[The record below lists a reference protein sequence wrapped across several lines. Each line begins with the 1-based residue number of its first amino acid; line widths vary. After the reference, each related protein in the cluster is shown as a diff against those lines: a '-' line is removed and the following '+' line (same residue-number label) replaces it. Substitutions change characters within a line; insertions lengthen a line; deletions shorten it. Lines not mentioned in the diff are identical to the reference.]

1 MLKHCYLFCYLISI
15 LWLFLIFF
23 FFLIIAHRLLCCVTF
38 PFGVVTES
46 SSNEYPLPPSSS
58 LGCQHFWEGER
69 EALALSCHV
78 VLVWHEILWHVTLK
92 KRSLWQP
99 DMGNASILFTT
110 AGKWMTNHA
119 ISATKNKKYF
129 PFPLYFIQFYDLVEF
144 SNCGAPPA
152 SLQFSHFFLMGFSQ
166 LQWGLFCLFLKD
178 LFNLLMIY
186 IFLLT
191 TLPRQRSKTAFL
203 VLCFKFKRGRKK

>member
-15 LWLFLIFF
+15 LWLFLIY

-110 AGKWMTNHA
+110 AGKWMANHA
-119 ISATKNKKYF
+119 ISATKNKNISVFLCILSSFMTLWSFQTVELLQLPSSFLISSLWDFLSYNEDCFVYF
-129 PFPLYFIQFYDLVEF
+129 
-144 SNCGAPPA
+144 
-152 SLQFSHFFLMGFSQ
+152 
-166 LQWGLFCLFLKD
+166 
-178 LFNLLMIY
+178 
-186 IFLLT
+186 
-191 TLPRQRSKTAFL
+191 
-203 VLCFKFKRGRKK
+203 